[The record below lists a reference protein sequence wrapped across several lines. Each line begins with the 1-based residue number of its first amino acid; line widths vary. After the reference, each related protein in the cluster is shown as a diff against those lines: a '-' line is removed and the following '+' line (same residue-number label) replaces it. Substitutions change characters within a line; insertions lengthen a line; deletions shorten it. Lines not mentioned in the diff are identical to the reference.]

1 MTRVILGA
9 ALLWAGAAAACRPF
23 DDPYG
28 EAYGRGCL
36 SGFRDAGGEVNDFA
50 PKDEVRYA
58 ADPTYRKGWDEGY
71 SSCYERQ
78 IRTPMMYSNG
88 GGR

>member
-1 MTRVILGA
+1 MKRAILGI

-23 DDPYG
+23 EDPYG

-36 SGFRDAGGEVNDFA
+36 SGFRDAGGEVNEFA
-50 PKDEVRYA
+50 PKDEARYA

-71 SSCYERQ
+71 SACYERQ